1 MRMSHYACHYAC
13 SFIMHVT
20 LCMLIIMHAL
30 CMFIIH
36 VIMHADTLC
45 MQNIMH
51 AEHYACR
58 YIMHVI
64 MHACIMHACHYA
76 CMFIMHAC
84 SLCMHVHYACMFI
97 MQVLASQLH
106 FLANR
111 KAELYW
117 GTTCCTAVSR
127 YCLFPLKFSPI
138 STQSCVFL
146 PNQYIKAI
154 RAVKLLQYRVGK
166 KLIQISRE
174 FHYGLF
180 PWVYR
185 EQIVT

>member
-1 MRMSHYACHYAC
+1 MFIHYGCYHYACR
-13 SFIMHVT
+13 S
-20 LCMLIIMHAL
+20 L
-30 CMFIIH
+30 CMF
-36 VIMHADTLC
+36 
-45 MQNIMH
+45 IMH

-58 YIMHVI
+58 YIMH
-64 MHACIMHACHYA
+64 ADTL
-76 CMFIMHAC
+76 CMVIMHAC
-84 SLCMHVHYACMFI
+84 SLCMHVHYACMSLCMHVHYSCMSLCMLI

-111 KAELYW
+111 KAELDK
-117 GTTCCTAVSR
+117 GTTCCTAVSG
-127 YCLFPLKFSPI
+127 YCLFPLKFCPI
-138 STQSCVFL
+138 SSQSCVFL
-146 PNQYIKAI
+146 PNHYIKAI
-154 RAVKLLQYRVGK
+154 RAVKLLQYTWVK